1 MKPKIYTILNNA
13 IEEGCRYGVSRA
25 FKHDDDPS
33 SDSIEREVHKAIMDA
48 MNEVFEF
55 ESYTYE
61 LY

>member
-33 SDSIEREVHKAIMDA
+33 SDSIEHEVHTAVMNAIG
-48 MNEVFEF
+48 EVFEF
-55 ESYTYE
+55 EVEPHE
-61 LY
+61 L